1 MEDAFRQDMV
11 WYLMMGVCSVIGSV
25 GALCKLKALA
35 ISRRC
40 CRCIAGSRPSVLQL
54 LQTALPD
61 HEFFEEQRGIWISGP
76 TFPWASASSDEVW
89 MQRGGPDKWGNER
102 QHPWTLL
109 DFDEE
114 FDATTL
120 PRRRIV
126 TPALAPWTRTPVA
139 ANGLQ
144 LDSIAANGWVDY
156 PPGTP
161 VAASDLVSPSIAA
174 DGWVD
179 DGVLG
184 SPTYQELP
192 SGDAEEGLDNAQVWE
207 PPLDSVWQGPIE
219 WF

>member
-1 MEDAFRQDMV
+1 MESDMEYAFRQDMA
-11 WYLMMGVCSVIGSV
+11 WYLIMGSISFLGSV
-25 GALCKLKALA
+25 YACVKLKALA
-35 ISRRC
+35 AGRRC

-61 HEFFEEQRGIWISGP
+61 HDFFEEQRGIWISGP

-89 MQRGGPDKWGNER
+89 MQRGGPDRWGNER

-139 ANGLQ
+139 ANDLQ

-192 SGDAEEGLDNAQVWE
+192 SGDAEEGLDNAQVRE
-207 PPLDSVWQGPIE
+207 PPLDSA
-219 WF
+219 FL

>member
-1 MEDAFRQDMV
+1 MEYAFRQDMA
-11 WYLMMGVCSVIGSV
+11 WYLIMGSISFLGSV
-25 GALCKLKALA
+25 YACVKLKALA
-35 ISRRC
+35 AGRRC

-89 MQRGGPDKWGNER
+89 MQRGGPDRWGNER

-139 ANGLQ
+139 ANDLQ

-184 SPTYQELP
+184 SPTCQELP
-192 SGDAEEGLDNAQVWE
+192 SGDAEEGLDNAQVRE
-207 PPLDSVWQGPIE
+207 PPLDSAFLGPIE

>member
-1 MEDAFRQDMV
+1 MEYAFRQDMA
-11 WYLMMGVCSVIGSV
+11 WYLIMGSISFLGSV
-25 GALCKLKALA
+25 YACVKLKALA
-35 ISRRC
+35 AGRRC

-61 HEFFEEQRGIWISGP
+61 HDFFEEQRGIWISGP

-89 MQRGGPDKWGNER
+89 MQRGGPDRWGNER

-192 SGDAEEGLDNAQVWE
+192 SGDAEEGLDNAQVRE
-207 PPLDSVWQGPIE
+207 PPLDSAFLGPIE